1 MAEYVYPLD
10 QTVTAGQNVL
20 LQDSIPCNKGY
31 VIHRNGSG
39 ILTLRGIVNN
49 PCARFARYFV
59 EFNGNI
65 ALPEGGTPGE
75 ISLALAIDGE
85 PLQTSKARVTPT
97 VAEAFPDV
105 LKSDAS
111 NVQPVGSVSCTG
123 RRILKRS
130 PFSCSILGFGSRQQ
144 VGSTFE
150 RAETVAARRTNRAER
165 RSLRTFIE
173 QYAHYQRSSGS
184 SGLS

>member
-1 MAEYVYPLD
+1 MAEYVYAQD
-10 QTVTAGQNVL
+10 QEVLANENVL
-20 LQDSIPCNKGY
+20 LQDSIPCNRGY

-97 VAEAFPDV
+97 AAEAFF
-105 LKSDAS
+105 
-111 NVQPVGSVSCTG
+111 NVTSVAFITVPAGCCLTISVENTSG
-123 RRILKRS
+123 VPI
-130 PFSCSILGFGSRQQ
+130 
-144 VGSTFE
+144 
-150 RAETVAARRTNRAER
+150 TVANANLVVNRTA
-165 RSLRTFIE
+165 
-173 QYAHYQRSSGS
+173 
-184 SGLS
+184 

>member
-10 QTVTAGQNVL
+10 QTVASGNNVL

-49 PCARFARYFV
+49 PCAKFARYFV

-65 ALPEGGTPGE
+65 AVPAGETPGE

-85 PLQTSKARVTPT
+85 ALQTSLARVTPT
-97 VAEAFPDV
+97 VAEAFFNVTSVAYITVPAGCCV
-105 LKSDAS
+105 TIAVENTS
-111 NVQPVGSVSCTG
+111 NIP
-123 RRILKRS
+123 I
-130 PFSCSILGFGSRQQ
+130 
-144 VGSTFE
+144 
-150 RAETVAARRTNRAER
+150 VAANSNLVVNRVA
-165 RSLRTFIE
+165 
-173 QYAHYQRSSGS
+173 
-184 SGLS
+184 